1 MLCYVMLCYIEVP
14 LPVIAGSNQVNSNPG
29 LYYSYWHLSLP
40 VDWGVETTDVDGIIM
55 VVVVGVM
62 AAAMAIAIRFCLFAD
77 IPLLVCNGPKFADAE
92 LASVVE
98 CIAQTI

>member
-1 MLCYVMLCYIEVP
+1 
-14 LPVIAGSNQVNSNPG
+14 
-29 LYYSYWHLSLP
+29 
-40 VDWGVETTDVDGIIM
+40 M

-77 IPLLVCNGPKFADAE
+77 LPLLVWNGLKFGDAG

>member
-1 MLCYVMLCYIEVP
+1 
-14 LPVIAGSNQVNSNPG
+14 
-29 LYYSYWHLSLP
+29 
-40 VDWGVETTDVDGIIM
+40 M

-77 IPLLVCNGPKFADAE
+77 IPLLVWNGPKFADAE

>member
-1 MLCYVMLCYIEVP
+1 
-14 LPVIAGSNQVNSNPG
+14 
-29 LYYSYWHLSLP
+29 
-40 VDWGVETTDVDGIIM
+40 M

-77 IPLLVCNGPKFADAE
+77 IPLLVCCGLKVADAE
-92 LASVVE
+92 LASVAE